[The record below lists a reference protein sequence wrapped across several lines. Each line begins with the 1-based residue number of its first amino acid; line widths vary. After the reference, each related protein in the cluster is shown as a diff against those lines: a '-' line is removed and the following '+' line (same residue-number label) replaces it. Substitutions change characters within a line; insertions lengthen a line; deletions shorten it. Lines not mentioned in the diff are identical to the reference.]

1 MADPITLQGT
11 GCTASEGDFAGYTD
25 RAVRLHSH
33 VRCEALSTSW
43 AVTTDSHTLT
53 VAAAQRLAMPDAEW
67 VVAIGERLPDGP
79 LPSVV
84 FLSTHR
90 GDPGEVVT
98 PYPVGR
104 VTWVA
109 ESRAFSV
116 DTVVANLDGTFVS
129 CRVRDDFL

>member
-1 MADPITLQGT
+1 MADLVTLPGT
-11 GCTASEGDFAGYTD
+11 GCTAREGDFAGYSD
-25 RAVRLHSH
+25 RAVRLNSH
-33 VRCEALSTSW
+33 VHCEALSGSW

-53 VAAAQRLAMPDAEW
+53 VAAAHRLALPDAEW

-98 PYPVGR
+98 PHPVGR

-109 ESRAFSV
+109 ESRVHSV
-116 DTVVANLDGTFVS
+116 DTVVAVLDGTYVS
-129 CRVRDDFL
+129 CRVSDEFP